1 MKAGFAEIVITPSDG
16 EYYLA
21 AYGDPKA
28 TGVHDDVY
36 ASAVYLG
43 DDHTKALLISLDLIG
58 MRRRLVLQLKAAVQ
72 QAVDI
77 EADHIFFTCTH
88 THKGPDVLGR
98 VTDRKARGV
107 VPPGYMAEYPG
118 FLAAQVEIVA
128 REAAANARACD
139 LYANRAYVDENMNR
153 RFFFASGEYRNVPGH
168 KDLIPITYGHTDKEL
183 GMIYFCP
190 KGQRQPYG
198 MIVNYTVHPLTAG
211 GFGTLLT
218 ADIPGVVRDLVKETM
233 GCLTCYVTGA
243 AGDNHPKRPEGGFA
257 ETRRVGSVLA
267 TEAINRSF
275 DAARIEG
282 DLGIKSMTR
291 SVTLKRR
298 TLEEMD
304 EIAGRTGSP
313 RAAAPFKKLLKQ
325 PGAPIEAEF
334 TLLAIGPI
342 LFIGVPG
349 ELVSE
354 LGSMLKWYSPFQ
366 RTYVMYLATDF
377 WGYIGHPNAY
387 QWGGYEPIAGM
398 LSPSSVRPLMNA
410 IIDAAEEL
418 AK

>member
-1 MKAGFAEIVITPSDG
+1 MKAGFAEIVITPPDG

-36 ASAVYLG
+36 ASAVYLE
-43 DDHTKALLISLDLIG
+43 DDHTKAV
-58 MRRRLVLQLKAAVQ
+58 LVLQLREAVQ

-77 EADHIFFTCTH
+77 DADHIFLTCTH

-98 VTDRKARGV
+98 MTDRKARGV

-128 REAAANARACD
+128 REAAGNARECD
-139 LYANRAYVDENMNR
+139 LYANRAYVDENINR

-168 KDLIPITYGHTDKEL
+168 KDLIPIAYDHADKEL
-183 GMIYFCP
+183 GMVYFCP
-190 KGQRQPYG
+190 KGERQPYG

-218 ADIPGVVRDLVKETM
+218 ADIPGVVRDLVKEAM
-233 GCLTCYVTGA
+233 GCLTCYITGA

-267 TEAINRSF
+267 TEALNRSF

-282 DLGIKSMTR
+282 EIKCVTR
-291 SVTLKRR
+291 SITLKSR

-304 EIAGRTGSP
+304 EIASRTGSP
-313 RAAAPFKKLLKQ
+313 RGAAPFKKLLKQ
-325 PGAPIEAEF
+325 PGAPIKAEF

-366 RTYVMYLATDF
+366 RTYIMYLATDF
-377 WGYIGHPNAY
+377 LGYIAHPNAY
-387 QWGGYEPIAGM
+387 QWGGYEPIVGM

-418 AK
+418 AE